1 MTLIAK
7 TILLTRPQEQSEES
21 RNLFEKA
28 GATVLIQP
36 TIDILPPNDWK
47 PVDQAIQNLPL
58 FDWIIFS
65 SSNGVHY
72 FFQRFQTLMN
82 QKQYINTKFVKNDS
96 SLFEN
101 NLLNK
106 NDAFMND
113 WKNGKIKIAALG
125 PGTVAAI
132 QNWGLTVNLVP
143 SEFSAAG
150 MVAAFKKEKEMKKRF
165 LSIRANRG
173 RDVLKKGL
181 IELGA
186 TVQEIIAYQ
195 SIDRKDYNPQIL
207 DLLNT
212 NNIDAIIIT
221 SSAIARSLIQMF
233 GESLRKTSL
242 ISISPITSK
251 TIQENGFEVALEA
264 QNATLEN
271 IVDLLKKE
279 L

>member
-1 MTLIAK
+1 M
-7 TILLTRPQEQSEES
+7 TRPQEQSEES

-47 PVDQAIQNLPL
+47 PVDQAIQNISL

-82 QKQYINTKFVKNDS
+82 QKQYINAKIVESDS
-96 SLFEN
+96 SFYEN

-106 NDAFMND
+106 NDAFINY

-132 QNWGLTVNLVP
+132 QNLGLTVNLVP

-150 MVAAFKKEKEMKKRF
+150 MVAAFKREKEMKKRF

-181 IELGA
+181 LELGA

-195 SIDRKDYNPQIL
+195 SVDRKDYNPRIL

-212 NNIDAIIIT
+212 NNIDAVIIT

-264 QNATLEN
+264 KKATLEN